1 MNLLLISEIK
11 DESAPPAFGGEFGA
25 HIERKRNPAVRNASR
40 TAWGLL
46 AEGLKRLGYELIP
59 AVHFGKHGKPEF
71 IGCPLHFSLAH
82 SGRLA
87 AALISSAPCG
97 VDIERIRP
105 EVAERLRA
113 RCLSSEEQRH
123 NLDFFECWT
132 KKECIGKL
140 TGDGVDGNPAKLDT
154 LDPRWTDQFFFES
167 LTDSSGKSYAL
178 AALCEGVEE
187 LEIVRG

>member
-1 MNLLLISEIK
+1 MNLLLISEIQ
-11 DESAPPAFGGEFGA
+11 DEIAPPEFGGEFAA

-40 TAWGLL
+40 TAWNLL
-46 AEGLKRLGYELIP
+46 AQGLQRLGCEPLP
-59 AVHFGKHGKPEF
+59 TVHFGERGKPEF
-71 IGCPLHFSLAH
+71 VDCPLHFSLAH

-87 AALISSAPCG
+87 AALISPAPCG

-105 EVAERLRA
+105 EVAERLRV

-140 TGDGVDGNPAKLDT
+140 TGDGVDGSPAKLDT
-154 LDPRWTDQFFFES
+154 LNPRWANQFFFES
-167 LTDSSGKSYAL
+167 LTDSAGQSYAL

-187 LEIVRG
+187 LEIIY